1 MSTHNIGFYEEMEKL
16 SSNYH
21 QKSSSMHSNCS
32 SDYGDSRFSH
42 NGRHIKYL
50 SLVVRKLVF
59 GVSDQVLH
67 NPGCTATEDG

>member
-16 SSNYH
+16 SSSYH
-21 QKSSSMHSNCS
+21 QKSSSMHFNCS
-32 SDYGDSRFSH
+32 SDYGGSRFSH
-42 NGRHIKYL
+42 NLASYQM
-50 SLVVRKLVF
+50 SLVVRKPVF